1 MKILKYTLSVIM
13 VLLTFLSPLIFIVAY
28 AVSLPPVYS
37 QTFFGALNEKY
48 DRLNSLEGE
57 KIVVVGGSS
66 VAFGLDSELL
76 EKYTGMPVVN
86 FGLYADLGTKMM
98 LDLSLSG
105 ISDGD
110 VVILAPELDRQTMSL
125 FFNHESALMSLDDD
139 FSMIRHLEV
148 GDIFS
153 CIGGSWRFAQDKRA
167 RLSGEKPIA
176 LDPIYRSEYFNE
188 YGDFALPRE
197 ENVMPYYY
205 DRNTQIGLSEE
216 SYGSELYEFFDYL
229 NRYIRKC
236 KLRGATVYFSVCPI
250 NSMAVEGKF
259 DSEDILGFEELI
271 RENVNCELISEI
283 GDYILDAGYFF
294 DTNYHLNDAGVAV
307 RTIRLAKDLR
317 IAAGIMNGP
326 LDEEPEAPA
335 LPFFDVSYDGEDDPV
350 CIYYEFSELSD
361 GSYAISGL
369 TEEGKNKSEL
379 EIPRG
384 INGRKVT
391 AILSGAFDGASCER
405 VIIGADTNI
414 VIIHNGA
421 FYGARSLKDLSIYV
435 MNASDIMPPVDF
447 IGVHSDFAIHVPIGS
462 SYGDNYDWSNK
473 ADYVY
478 DLIVK

>member
-1 MKILKYTLSVIM
+1 MKSYYDPNKEIV
-13 VLLTFLSPLIFIVAY
+13 LSPEGYGAQLDEFIDYVNAY
-28 AVSLPPVYS
+28 V
-37 QTFFGALNEKY
+37 
-48 DRLNSLEGE
+48 
-57 KIVVVGGSS
+57 
-66 VAFGLDSELL
+66 
-76 EKYTGMPVVN
+76 
-86 FGLYADLGTKMM
+86 
-98 LDLSLSG
+98 
-105 ISDGD
+105 
-110 VVILAPELDRQTMSL
+110 
-125 FFNHESALMSLDDD
+125 
-139 FSMIRHLEV
+139 
-148 GDIFS
+148 
-153 CIGGSWRFAQDKRA
+153 
-167 RLSGEKPIA
+167 
-176 LDPIYRSEYFNE
+176 
-188 YGDFALPRE
+188 
-197 ENVMPYYY
+197 
-205 DRNTQIGLSEE
+205 
-216 SYGSELYEFFDYL
+216 
-229 NRYIRKC
+229 RKC
-236 KLRGATVYFSVCPI
+236 QRRGATVYFSYCPM
-250 NSMAVEGKF
+250 NELAVSPLSDAESRSLF
-259 DSEDILGFEELI
+259 AEM
-271 RENVNCELISEI
+271 ISEKLDCEI
-283 GDYILDAGYFF
+283 ISELDDYILEAGYFF
-294 DTNYHLNDAGVAV
+294 DTNFHLNDAGAKL

-317 IAAGIMNGP
+317 IASGIMQGS
-326 LDEEPEAPA
+326 LDDEPEAPA